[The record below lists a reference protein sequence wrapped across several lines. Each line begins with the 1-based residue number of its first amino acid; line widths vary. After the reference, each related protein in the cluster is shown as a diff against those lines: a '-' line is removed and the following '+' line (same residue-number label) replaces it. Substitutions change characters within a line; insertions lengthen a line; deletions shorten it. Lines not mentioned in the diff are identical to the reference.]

1 MADSVILIPTY
12 NERENVARIIEAIF
26 ALPQSFDVLI
36 IDDNSPDNTAEIV
49 QLLQL
54 KYPDRLYLEQRKGKL
69 GLGTAYIHGFQWA
82 LARSY
87 QFIFEMDAD
96 FSHNPA
102 DLHKLYDA
110 CANNSAD
117 VAVGSRY
124 VIGGNVKNWTW
135 ERIILSYGAS
145 WYVRL
150 ITGMPVRDS
159 TAGFICYKRVVLET
173 LNLQDINV
181 TGYAFQIEMKYKA
194 WKKGFYIAEIPITF
208 IDRVLGESKMSIKI
222 FNEALKSV
230 FALRFKK

>member
-12 NERENVARIIEAIF
+12 NERENIARIVEAIF
-26 ALPQSFDVLI
+26 ALPQLLDVLI

-102 DLHKLYDA
+102 DLQKLYNA

-124 VIGGNVKNWTW
+124 VNGGNVKNWTW

-159 TAGFICYKRVVLET
+159 TAGFICYKRSVLEA

-194 WKKGFYIAEIPITF
+194 WKKGFHIAEIPITF
-208 IDRVLGESKMSIKI
+208 IDRVFGESKMSIKI

>member
-124 VIGGNVKNWTW
+124 VNGGNVKNWTW

-159 TAGFICYKRVVLET
+159 TAGFICYKRSVLEA

>member
-12 NERENVARIIEAIF
+12 NERENIARIVEAIF

-102 DLHKLYDA
+102 DLQKLYNA

-124 VIGGNVKNWTW
+124 VNGGNVKNWTW

-159 TAGFICYKRVVLET
+159 TAGFICYKRFVLEA

-194 WKKGFYIAEIPITF
+194 WKKGFHIAEIPITF
-208 IDRVLGESKMSIKI
+208 IDRVFGESKMSIKI